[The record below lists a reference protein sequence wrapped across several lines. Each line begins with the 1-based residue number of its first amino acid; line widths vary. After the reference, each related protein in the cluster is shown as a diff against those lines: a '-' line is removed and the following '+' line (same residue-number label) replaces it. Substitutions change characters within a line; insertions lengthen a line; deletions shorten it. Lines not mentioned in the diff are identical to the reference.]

1 MEVVA
6 LMLAIIA
13 LIWQYITIIQINHN
27 TRILNTRLRQMYL
40 SSRRKR

>member
-13 LIWQYITIIQINHN
+13 LIWQYITICQINRN
-27 TRILNTRLRQMYL
+27 TRILNTRLRQIDL
-40 SSRRKR
+40 RSRRKR